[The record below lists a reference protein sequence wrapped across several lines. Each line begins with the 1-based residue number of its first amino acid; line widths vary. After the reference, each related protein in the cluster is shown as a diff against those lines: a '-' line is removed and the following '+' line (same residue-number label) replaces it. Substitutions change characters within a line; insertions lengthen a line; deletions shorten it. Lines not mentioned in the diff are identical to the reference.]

1 MRRNNII
8 AVCAIFCVVAV
19 AAGVL
24 VSRLSRTQ
32 GVTAI
37 PPTAL
42 GAISVTAPP
51 AAIVAVTATQPT
63 STGSTE
69 SPTTAPTSTPI
80 PAATTA
86 LATDASKPTATAA
99 PAPVT
104 NAPAYVEYTIQK
116 GDILYTIAKKYNVTI
131 EDILAINQ
139 IARPESLLVGQVIRI
154 PKK

>member
-1 MRRNNII
+1 
-8 AVCAIFCVVAV
+8 
-19 AAGVL
+19 
-24 VSRLSRTQ
+24 
-32 GVTAI
+32 VTAI
-37 PPTAL
+37 PPTAI

-51 AAIVAVTATQPT
+51 AAIVAVTAAQPT
-63 STGSTE
+63 SAGSTE
-69 SPTTAPTSTPI
+69 SPSTAPPATPI
-80 PAATTA
+80 PAAATA
-86 LATDASKPTATAA
+86 LATDAPRPTATAA

-139 IARPESLLVGQVIRI
+139 IARPESLSVGQVIRI